1 MRQEGQMNTPKH
13 QSIDEGMVKYKGRC
27 FARQYMP
34 NKSVKIGLRIFMRC
48 EAEGYCYDYWLNMGN
63 HDLFHGRSIGEKVVK
78 HLCRP
83 LKYKCHYFFFW
94 QILYIHFLGWNSSSQ
109 WYIQLWDYKVWL
121 GRRSSRVKKSWSKRR
136 GDLTDATWPTTAN
149 SLERQE
155 NEHLIKT
162 FDWKQDMTCW
172 ISGWKWPSSW
182 LEATEIESVV
192 MQHRKL

>member
-83 LKYKCHYFFFW
+83 LKYKCHYFFFDRFFTS
-94 QILYIHFLGWNSSSQ
+94 ISLVGTLLHNGIFSCGTIKCDSEGVPPELRNPD
-109 WYIQLWDYKVWL
+109 L
-121 GRRSSRVKKSWSKRR
+121 R
-136 GDLTDATWPTTAN
+136 GGETL
-149 SLERQE
+149 Q
-155 NEHLIKT
+155 
-162 FDWKQDMTCW
+162 
-172 ISGWKWPSSW
+172 
-182 LEATEIESVV
+182 
-192 MQHRKL
+192 MQHDQLLATAWKDKKMNT